1 LSYHATASDND
12 TVWLARER
20 VPPAQEFNLYSY
32 KFNDTQFGD
41 STTLKIVLRMFM
53 DFDLMNK
60 FSIPHNVVCRWAL
73 SVKKNYRPVKYHNWR
88 HALNV
93 CQTMFTVLKTGKM
106 DRFMEDM
113 EVFGLLVAC
122 LCHDLDH
129 RGTNNSYQTKVD
141 SPLAVLYSTATMEH
155 HHFDQCVMILSSEGN
170 NIFQGLSTEEYRYVM
185 KVVEQAILS
194 TDLASY
200 FEKRERFVSTADD
213 GEIDWQGEDKKK
225 LLCGMLMTAA
235 DVSAIAKP
243 WELQHET
250 AKMVADEFFDQGD
263 MEKMKLNITPM
274 GMMDR
279 EKKDELPQMQ
289 VEFIDRICVPLY
301 GVLSE
306 RWVLI

>member
-1 LSYHATASDND
+1 MALDCLSYHATASDND

-106 DRFMEDM
+106 ERFMEDM

-129 RGTNNSYQTKVD
+129 RGTNNSYQTKVNH
-141 SPLAVLYSTATMEH
+141 LR
-155 HHFDQCVMILSSEGN
+155 C
-170 NIFQGLSTEEYRYVM
+170 
-185 KVVEQAILS
+185 
-194 TDLASY
+194 
-200 FEKRERFVSTADD
+200 
-213 GEIDWQGEDKKK
+213 KK
-225 LLCGMLMTAA
+225 L
-235 DVSAIAKP
+235 AK
-243 WELQHET
+243 Q
-250 AKMVADEFFDQGD
+250 AKHKRPIQILFSVGD
-263 MEKMKLNITPM
+263 SDSLDKYAYPYHSW
-274 GMMDR
+274 G
-279 EKKDELPQMQ
+279 Q
-289 VEFIDRICVPLY
+289 
-301 GVLSE
+301 
-306 RWVLI
+306 